1 MGFLSLGVAW
11 TSLVEAHLTNDSKLN
26 SKLWLYV
33 TRLTSK
39 LQIPNLLS
47 FFIAIIMLV
56 MMTLLELQTDKNLVG
71 IFQPSRTWEFNLEG
85 REVGGPRFWVSIKK
99 ESTKDA
105 VPHLEFRRYHSFL
118 NALKFSKPENGH
130 HFSWRLLFWPNCL
143 FFRVESLIKVFL
155 TVKVYFFPCC
165 EGCK

>member
-1 MGFLSLGVAW
+1 M
-11 TSLVEAHLTNDSKLN
+11 
-26 SKLWLYV
+26 
-33 TRLTSK
+33 TSK
-39 LQIPNLLS
+39 LQIPTFFFS

-118 NALKFSKPENGH
+118 NALKFPDPKMVTF
-130 HFSWRLLFWPNCL
+130 FS
-143 FFRVESLIKVFL
+143 EAGG
-155 TVKVYFFPCC
+155 YFFDRIVCFTF
-165 EGCK
+165 EKILQ